1 MSTRKQF
8 LRELWNDIINL
19 PLEEHWIDNLIRS
32 SETNPR
38 GSFSETGIA
47 LKRLLALGASRR
59 DLSLLNRWASYEAVF
74 QTLYMFEDPGIDE
87 DDRAMLHES
96 LLSADPSGKE
106 GREGSAPD
114 RRS

>member
-8 LRELWNDIINL
+8 LRQLWKDIINL
-19 PLEEHWIDNLIRS
+19 SLEEHWIDNLIRS

-74 QTLYMFEDPGIDE
+74 QTLYMFEDPGVDE
-87 DDRAMLHES
+87 GDRAMLHES

-106 GREGSAPD
+106 GREGSSPE